1 MSEEFLRL
9 DPKQI
14 RVEEDGNRTHE
25 DAGLLT
31 SVEKRGVDTPVQVYI
46 DDDGSYVLVAGH
58 RRLASAIHYNI
69 ATILANVV
77 KKEDKDEIRAV
88 ENTDRKD
95 EHPLDAA
102 ASIRTLQ
109 AKGYSNETI
118 AIMKHRTKAE
128 IIRMSRLNN
137 LTPELTREYRENKIS
152 LEAAMEFAVMD
163 KDMQKKVADKVY
175 LYNNCRKEDIRRA
188 YMELQGI
195 RLNNVTKEFLLSQP
209 SCNDCKSNLTV
220 EQADLFSGECGC
232 CRDPHCYAQK
242 LKSLM
247 EIHKAEAIISRWD
260 IDNKLLKKE
269 VEKVGYK
276 KLDYWQTSESPT
288 TGCTKYVEITGE
300 IRYLPKQNQKPQR
313 TKEEKDLLKEY
324 RVIYAKTA
332 GLSKD
337 YILECSKSY
346 MDKNYRN
353 MAFTDSN
360 DMTLMAERILRDS
373 GWVFA
378 SYLELK
384 TDELQALTAGMDNS
398 QKVGL
403 VLMQL
408 HINRMETLHQEKK
421 VLPEPKPDMS
431 FLAVDHAIA
440 PFFFDLD
447 AVLGLKTSKT
457 RKKMNAVIKELTDF
471 LQAAN
476 QAEKEK

>member
-1 MSEEFLRL
+1 MNEEMLRL

-14 RVEEDGNRTHE
+14 RVEEDGNRAHE

-31 SVEKRGVDTPVQVYI
+31 SVETLGVTTSVQVYV

-58 RRLASAIHYNI
+58 RRLESAVHYNI
-69 ATILANVV
+69 ATIPVNIV
-77 KKEDKDEIRAV
+77 KKEDKDVIRAV

-95 EHPLDAA
+95 EHPLDQA

-109 AKGYSNETI
+109 AKGYSNEAI
-118 AIMKHRTKAE
+118 ATMKHMTKAE
-128 IIRMSRLNN
+128 VIRMSRLNN
-137 LTPELTREYRENKIS
+137 LTPELTRDYREDKIS
-152 LEAAMEFAVMD
+152 LEAAMEYAVMD
-163 KDMQKKVADKVY
+163 KDMQKKVKDKVY
-175 LYNNCRKEDIRRA
+175 QGCRKEDIRRA
-188 YMELQGI
+188 YMDLQGI
-195 RLNNVTKEFLLSQP
+195 RLYNVTKEFLLSQP
-209 SCNDCKSNLTV
+209 SCNDCNSNLTV

-276 KLDYWQTSESPT
+276 KLDYWQTSGSPT
-288 TGCTKYVEITGE
+288 TGCTKYVEIAGE

-324 RVIYAKTA
+324 RTIYAKTA
-332 GLSKD
+332 GLSKE

-346 MDKNYRN
+346 MDKSYRN
-353 MAFTDSN
+353 MAFPDSN

-373 GWVFA
+373 SWLLA

-384 TDELQALTAGMDNS
+384 TDELQALITGMDNS
-398 QKVGL
+398 QKIGL

-408 HINRMETLHQEKK
+408 HINRMETDHQDKK
-421 VLPEPKPDMS
+421 FLPEPDRDMS
-431 FLAVDHAIA
+431 FLKADHARA
-440 PFFFDLD
+440 PFFFELD
-447 AVLGLKTSKT
+447 TVLGLKTSKV
-457 RKKMNAVIKELTDF
+457 KKKVNTIIKEMDDF
-471 LQAAN
+471 LARS
-476 QAEKEK
+476 KERS